1 MQRPF
6 LFLFLLTGFLIT
18 VSPGFAETLNI
29 APGDQVNAK
38 LNGSLVL
45 PKVGGIT
52 LSIGGET
59 YGDSSADHNIGGD
72 AVWAGCYRFDV
83 QNMTTSYKSFCM
95 DALADVT
102 LSYTLH
108 TAYAATA
115 DMESIWGTYYD
126 GVVDD
131 AVKAAAFQLAMWEVV
146 HETDATYDVTAGNFQ
161 LASLNVNSGNNNGAT
176 YADLVSLANGYLDSG
191 SWNSNT
197 DLVLLNDGTYQP
209 FLVEVPEPSTITLL
223 AGLLAIGSMGFLRRK

>member
-1 MQRPF
+1 MRKVCLP
-6 LFLFLLTGFLIT
+6 LILLAGFLLI
-18 VSPGFAETLNI
+18 VSSGFAETLNI
-29 APGDQVNAK
+29 SPGDEVNAR
-38 LNGSLVL
+38 LNGSLVV

-59 YGDSSADHNIGGD
+59 YGDSSADHNIGSD
-72 AVWAGCYRFDV
+72 AVWAGCYRFDIE
-83 QNMTTSYKSFCM
+83 NMVTNYKSFCM

-108 TAYAATA
+108 TAYAATT

-131 AVKAAAFQLAMWEVV
+131 SIKSAALQLAMWELV
-146 HETDATYDVTAGNFQ
+146 HETGATYDITAGNFQ
-161 LASLNVNSGNNNGAT
+161 LSSLNVNSSNNNGAT
-176 YADLVSLANGYLDSG
+176 YAGLVNLANGYLDSSNWTG
-191 SWNSNT
+191 SA
-197 DLVLLNDGTYQP
+197 DLILLDDGTYQP

-223 AGLLAIGSMGFLRRK
+223 VGLLTIGSMGLLRRK